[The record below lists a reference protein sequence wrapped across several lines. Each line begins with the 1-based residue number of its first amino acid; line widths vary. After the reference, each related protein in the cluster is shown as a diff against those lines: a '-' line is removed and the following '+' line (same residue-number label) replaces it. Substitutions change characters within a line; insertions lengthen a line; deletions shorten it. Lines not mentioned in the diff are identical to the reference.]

1 MGLRWLGRMF
11 HRRTGVLAHA
21 AGADLRELQRN
32 LGYRFG
38 DRALLDQALKHR
50 SYVYARQ
57 GTGVESNERLEYLG
71 DAVLD
76 LLVAEFLY
84 REYVDLREGDLT
96 QMKSLVVS
104 RTVLATKARG
114 IELERFILLSAEER
128 RAGGAVQ
135 PSILADAL
143 EAVIGAIYL
152 DGGLEPAR
160 RTVHDVLLQDFEELN
175 TREDFINFKS
185 RLLEHTQSQGSG
197 HPKYHVQNEAGPD
210 HDKVFSVNVSITG
223 ETLGS
228 GQGRSKKEAQQMAA
242 RDALQRLGQL

>member
-1 MGLRWLGRMF
+1 MGLRWLGRIF
-11 HRRTGVLAHA
+11 KKQSATTAV
-21 AGADLRELQRN
+21 DLRQLQTHI
-32 LGYRFG
+32 GYRFR
-38 DRALLDQALKHR
+38 DHRLLEQALKHR

-84 REYVDLREGDLT
+84 REYRALREGDLT

-104 RTVLATKARG
+104 RTILAAKARG
-114 IELERFILLSAEER
+114 IDLDQFILLSAEER
-128 RAGGAVQ
+128 RAGGAIQ
-135 PSILADAL
+135 PSILSDTL
-143 EAVIGAIYL
+143 EAIIGAIYL
-152 DGGLEPAR
+152 DGGLEAAR

-175 TREDFINFKS
+175 TREDFVNFKS

-197 HPKYHVQNEAGPD
+197 HPKYHVHNEHGPD
-210 HDKVFSVNVSITG
+210 HDKLFSVNVSITG

-242 RDALQRLGQL
+242 RDALKRLGQL

>member
-1 MGLRWLGRMF
+1 MALGWLSRIF
-11 HRRTGVLAHA
+11 ARQSSAP
-21 AGADLRELQRN
+21 ADLRDLQVHI
-32 LGYRFG
+32 GYRF
-38 DRALLDQALKHR
+38 RNHTLLEQALKHR

-71 DAVLD
+71 AAVLD

-84 REYVDLREGDLT
+84 REYEDLREGDLT

-104 RTVLATKARG
+104 RTILAAKARS
-114 IELERFILLSAEER
+114 IDLDHFILLSAEER

-135 PSILADAL
+135 PSILADGL
-143 EAVIGAIYL
+143 EAVSGAIYL
-152 DGGLEPAR
+152 DGGLEAAR
-160 RTVHDVLLQDFEELN
+160 RTVHDVLLQDFEEMH
-175 TREDFINFKS
+175 TREDFVNFKS

-197 HPKYHVQNEAGPD
+197 HPKYHVHNEDGPD
-210 HDKVFSVNVSITG
+210 HNKLFSVNVSVTG

-242 RDALQRLGQL
+242 RDALKRLGQL

>member
-1 MGLRWLGRMF
+1 MALRWLGRIL
-11 HRRTGVLAHA
+11 RRKSSPSTF
-21 AGADLRELQRN
+21 DLRALQAHV
-32 LGYRFG
+32 GYRFR
-38 DRALLDQALKHR
+38 DHTLLEQALKHR
-50 SYVYARQ
+50 SYVYAHQ

-76 LLVAEFLY
+76 VLVADFLY
-84 REYVDLREGDLT
+84 REYQSLREGDLT

-104 RTVLATKARG
+104 RTILAAKASS
-114 IELERFILLSAEER
+114 IDLDHFILLSPEER

-152 DGGLEPAR
+152 DGGLEAAR
-160 RTVHDVLLQDFEELN
+160 RTVHDVLLQDFEELH
-175 TREDFINFKS
+175 TREDFVNFKS

-197 HPKYHVQNEAGPD
+197 HPKYHVHNEDGPD
-210 HDKVFSVNVSITG
+210 HDKLFSVNVSVTG

-242 RDALQRLGQL
+242 RDALKRLGQL

>member
-1 MGLRWLGRMF
+1 MALRWLGRIL
-11 HRRTGVLAHA
+11 RRQSSPSTF
-21 AGADLRELQRN
+21 DLRALQAHV
-32 LGYRFG
+32 GYRFR
-38 DRALLDQALKHR
+38 DHTLLEQALKHR
-50 SYVYARQ
+50 SYVYAHQ

-71 DAVLD
+71 DAVMD

-84 REYVDLREGDLT
+84 REYQSLREGDLT

-104 RTVLATKARG
+104 RTILAAKASS
-114 IELERFILLSAEER
+114 IDLDHFILLSAEER
-128 RAGGAVQ
+128 RAGGVVQ

-152 DGGLEPAR
+152 DGGLEAAR
-160 RTVHDVLLQDFEELN
+160 RTVHDVLLQDFEELH
-175 TREDFINFKS
+175 TREDFVNFKS

-197 HPKYHVQNEAGPD
+197 HPKYHVHNEDGPD
-210 HDKVFSVNVSITG
+210 HDKLFSVNVSVTG

-242 RDALQRLGQL
+242 RDALKRLGQL